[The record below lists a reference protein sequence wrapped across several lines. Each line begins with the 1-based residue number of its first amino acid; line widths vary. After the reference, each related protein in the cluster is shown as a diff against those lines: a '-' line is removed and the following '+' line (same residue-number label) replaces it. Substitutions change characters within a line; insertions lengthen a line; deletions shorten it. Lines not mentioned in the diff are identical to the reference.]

1 MLKRFAPSLRVVRQS
16 FRLLCS
22 ENDGEDKKRV
32 TGSTKDV
39 LGDDLLDAVNAV
51 ADDLHKGDQAA
62 KKATRNTLI
71 SKLMSHER
79 ATFDEATGAQMQEM
93 LDDKAIQGLLS
104 TVVAD
109 TKAAKAVPIKGAQIR
124 QERRGLLLLRK
135 EIFYQAVQSGIK
147 STDAQTLAENA
158 VAEAQ
163 ERLAAERKAKLEG
176 IKEEKE
182 AEKEKKVQRAE
193 EEQRFY
199 DYAFQMAEKMLY
211 QDDILGDGS
220 QIRKT
225 IHPDPKVPS
234 LLSGKKRLGIFKDL
248 EGYQDKSLGFWTEW
262 DQRAARIMNQS
273 LGPENAFEEQI
284 QWTEQGKQW
293 PYPID
298 NEYLLGPESEVPFYE
313 HIFLERHLAGLGLP
327 KDGPIAHFMELV
339 CVGLSKNPY
348 MTLEKKMDHLKWF
361 AKFFNA
367 EKQALIA
374 KLHEEEQQAA
384 QNS

>member
-1 MLKRFAPSLRVVRQS
+1 MLKRFVPSSRLVRQS
-16 FRLLCS
+16 FRFLSS
-22 ENDGEDKKRV
+22 EGDE
-32 TGSTKDV
+32 GSKNKGGAKIKDV

-51 ADDLHKGDQAA
+51 ADDLHKADPTA
-62 KKATRNTLI
+62 KKAAKNTLI

-104 TVVAD
+104 TVAVD
-109 TKAAKAVPIKGAQIR
+109 AKATPPIPSRGAQLR

-147 STDAQTLAENA
+147 STEAQKLAENA
-158 VAEAQ
+158 VTEAQ
-163 ERLAAERKAKLEG
+163 QRLEEQRKAQLEG
-176 IKEEKE
+176 RKMAEETEKE
-182 AEKEKKVQRAE
+182 QKVQRAE

-199 DYAFQMAEKMLY
+199 DYALQMAEKMLY
-211 QDDILGDGS
+211 QDDVLGDGKV
-220 QIRKT
+220 RKT
-225 IHPDPKVPS
+225 IKPDPSVPS
-234 LLSGKKRLGIFKDL
+234 LLNGSKRLGIWENL
-248 EGYQDKSLGFWTEW
+248 EGHQDRSVGFWSEW
-262 DQRAARIMNQS
+262 DLRAARIMNKS

-284 QWTEQGKQW
+284 EWTEQGKQW

-298 NEYLLGPESEVPFYE
+298 NEYMLGPEAEVPFYD

-339 CVGLSKNPY
+339 CVGMSKNPY
-348 MTLEKKMDHLKWF
+348 MTKEKKMEHLTWF
-361 AKFFNA
+361 ANFFNA
-367 EKQALIA
+367 EKQELI
-374 KLHEEEQQAA
+374 KNLHEQEQLAA